1 MRGWVGKSILL
12 LILVL
17 LFGSGVMTAYGRH
30 QNRMEELKAIQVEKT
45 EEISR
50 IEERIQVRKDLL
62 DSRDDSDFVERMA
75 RFYGMVRDNEL
86 IYKDQDRTETE
97 DPMEALFK
105 N

>member
-30 QNRMEELKAIQVEKT
+30 QARMEELRAIQSQKAGEVEK
-45 EEISR
+45 
-50 IEERIQVRKDLL
+50 IEARIQVRKDLIKSKN
-62 DSRDDSDFVERMA
+62 DPDFVERMA

-97 DPMEALFK
+97 DPMAALFK

>member
-12 LILVL
+12 LIVVL

-30 QNRMEELKAIQVEKT
+30 QVRMEELKAIQMDKT
-45 EEISR
+45 EEVAR
-50 IEERIQVRKDLL
+50 IESKIEVRKDLIRSKN
-62 DSRDDSDFVERMA
+62 DPDFVERMA
-75 RFYGMVRDNEL
+75 RFYGMVRNNEL

-97 DPMEALFK
+97 DPMKALFK

>member
-12 LILVL
+12 LIMAL
-17 LFGSGVMTAYGRH
+17 LFASGVMTAYGRH
-30 QNRMEELKAIQVEKT
+30 RTRMEELEAIRSEK
-45 EEISR
+45 EMEISR
-50 IEERIQVRKDLL
+50 IEDRIQVREDLL
-62 DSRDDSDFVERMA
+62 ASSNDPDFVERMA

-97 DPMEALFK
+97 DPMADLFK